1 MISKVLAIS
10 AIGALALTGCSQ
22 VQDSYGPGMMNEQFE
37 VSDQQDLMFAVMMI
51 PHHKQAVEMS
61 ELALGISDSSELTD
75 LANQIIAG
83 QTPEVELMKGWL
95 DESEQFSE
103 MPGIMESMPGMN
115 GMMGGMATDE
125 EMEDLADLSSPEF
138 DQMFLELMIDHH
150 EGALDM
156 VQMIIDSDNPE
167 VKTLADDIVRVQTS
181 EIQKME
187 RMLEDYS

>member
-1 MISKVLAIS
+1 MSAIS
-10 AIGALALTGCSQ
+10 ALALTGCSQ
-22 VQDSYGPGMMNEQFE
+22 VQDSYGPTMMNEQLE
-37 VSDQQDLMFAVMMI
+37 VSDQRDLMFAVMMI
-51 PHHKQAVEMS
+51 PHHEQAVEMS
-61 ELALGISDSSELTD
+61 ELALGISDSAELTD

-83 QTPEVELMKGWL
+83 QTPEIDLMQGWL

-115 GMMGGMATDE
+115 GMGGMATEE

-156 VQMIIDSDNPE
+156 VQMILDSDNPE
-167 VKTLADDIVRVQTS
+167 VKTLADDIVRVQTD
-181 EIQKME
+181 EIQQME
-187 RMLEDYS
+187 RMLKDYS

>member
-22 VQDSYGPGMMNEQFE
+22 VQDSYGPGMMNEQIE
-37 VSDQQDLMFAVMMI
+37 VSDQKDLMFAVMMI
-51 PHHKQAVEMS
+51 PHHEQAVEMS
-61 ELALGISDSSELTD
+61 ELSLGISDSSELTD

-83 QTPEVELMKGWL
+83 QTPEIELMQGWL

-115 GMMGGMATDE
+115 GMMGGMATEE
-125 EMEDLADLSSPEF
+125 EMEDLAELSSPEF
-138 DQMFLELMIDHH
+138 EQMFLELMIDHH

-167 VKTLADDIVRVQTS
+167 VKALADDIVRVQTA
-181 EIQKME
+181 EIEQMQ